1 MNDLT
6 IDVIDSL
13 TGIDATQWN
22 RLAGGD
28 PLLSHAF
35 LSALHETGCASSR
48 TGWTPQFIVL
58 RRNGALAGA
67 LPLYLK
73 PHSWGEYV
81 FDWAWADA
89 YHRHGLDY
97 YPKLVAA
104 VPFTPVAGA
113 RLLAPTPQL
122 KVLLVRAAL
131 RLAQELEVSSLH
143 VLLPDADDAAVLSD
157 EGLLIRHGVQFHW
170 HNPGYKSF
178 DDYLAGMNHDK
189 RKKIRQERRKV
200 KDAGITFERIEG
212 DAIRDEHWRFFFRCY
227 SDTYRQHG
235 SSPYLSLR
243 FFRRLGTILPDQ
255 VLLIVASRAGVPIA
269 AALNIRAPQRL
280 CGRYWGTLE
289 YHPALHFETCYYQ
302 AIEYCITQ
310 RIATFEGGAQ
320 GEHKIA
326 RGLLPVETRSAHWLA
341 HPEFSAAIEQYLA
354 RETIGMSGYMDELNE
369 RSPFKAAGIA
379 GCAEP
384 VGKSD

>member
-6 IDVIDSL
+6 IEVIDSL
-13 TGIDATQWN
+13 SGVDAVQWN
-22 RLAGGD
+22 RLAGDD
-28 PLLSHAF
+28 PLLSYAF
-35 LSALHETGCASSR
+35 LSALHDTGCASSR

-58 RRNGALAGA
+58 RRDGVLAGA

-104 VPFTPVAGA
+104 VPFTPVAGT

-122 KVLLVRAAL
+122 KALLLRAAL
-131 RLAQELEVSSLH
+131 RLAQELDVSSLH
-143 VLLPDADDAAVLSD
+143 VLLPDADDAAVLRD

-170 HNPGYKSF
+170 HNPGYESF

-200 KDAGITFERIEG
+200 KDAGITFERLEG

-227 SDTYRQHG
+227 SDTYRQHC

-243 FFRRLGTILPDQ
+243 FFRQLGAILPDQ

-269 AALNIRAPQRL
+269 AALNIRAPNRL
-280 CGRYWGTLE
+280 CGRYWGALE

-302 AIEYCITQ
+302 AIDYCITR
-310 RIATFEGGAQ
+310 RITTFEGGAQ

-369 RSPFKAAGIA
+369 RSPFKGAGMTA
-379 GCAEP
+379 CTEST
-384 VGKSD
+384 GKDG

>member
-13 TGIDATQWN
+13 AGIDAAQWN
-22 RLAGGD
+22 RLAGDD

-58 RRNGALAGA
+58 RRNSALAGA

-104 VPFTPVAGA
+104 VPFTPVAGT

-122 KVLLVRAAL
+122 KALLVRAAL
-131 RLAQELEVSSLH
+131 RLAQELDVSSLH
-143 VLLPDADDAAVLSD
+143 VLLPDADDAAVLKD
-157 EGLLIRHGVQFHW
+157 EGLLMRHGVQFHW
-170 HNPGYKSF
+170 HNPGYESF

-200 KDAGITFERIEG
+200 KDAGITFERLEG

-243 FFRRLGTILPDQ
+243 FFRQLGAILPDQ
-255 VLLIVASRAGVPIA
+255 VLLIVAGRAGVPIA
-269 AALNIRAPQRL
+269 AALNIRTPKRL
-280 CGRYWGTLE
+280 CGRYWGALE

-302 AIEYCITQ
+302 AIEYCITR

-379 GCAEP
+379 ACTEST
-384 VGKSD
+384 GKDG